1 MFGSYGSYSSMCA
14 ASQPL
19 DIASRGSLSAHDASC
34 AFPSWPRRD
43 SLSESDREERPTSYI
58 SDDDLMFLSD
68 PFDDDAR
75 SVSSAGSAGS
85 PNGIISPPRFTDA
98 EILEMERERLALQRA
113 EYVRC
118 VISEKERRRA
128 AARKQRKSSSSGSSK
143 KSPKNKTSAMAPI
156 SEE

>member
-1 MFGSYGSYSSMCA
+1 MCA

-19 DIASRGSLSAHDASC
+19 DITSRGSLSAHDAPC

-58 SDDDLMFLSD
+58 SDDDLMFLSSD

-98 EILEMERERLALQRA
+98 ELLEMERERMALQRA

-128 AARKQRKSSSSGSSK
+128 MARKQRKSGSSSSSK
-143 KSPKNKTSAMAPI
+143 KSPKGKMSSMAPI

>member
-14 ASQPL
+14 ASQPM
-19 DIASRGSLSAHDASC
+19 DITSRSLSAHDATC

-43 SLSESDREERPTSYI
+43 SLSESDREERPSSYL
-58 SDDDLMFLSD
+58 SDDDLFLSD
-68 PFDDDAR
+68 PFDDDTR

-85 PNGIISPPRFTDA
+85 PGIISPPHISDA
-98 EILEMERERLALQRA
+98 ELLLEMERERLALQR

-118 VISEKERRRA
+118 VISEKERRRSQ
-128 AARKQRKSSSSGSSK
+128 AARKRKASSGSSK
-143 KSPKNKTSAMAPI
+143 KSPKNKPSAMAPI